1 MSLLEADQLGS
12 GEIDLNDPSLN
23 DGVVEPDESVV
34 RILPPGHGDEPEALA
49 PLVVVDDLSVLHV
62 AKLAKEHDQIVLPE
76 TMQSL
81 KIRQDILEEVMI
93 SPVAEGNVGDVE
105 SLGKVWVTRESAHH
119 GVVGVCPQLEHVLAH
134 QRTGGGAGGQQELAG
149 QGPGGQ
155 SSQSSEV
162 ETSGGSLLLTTARG
176 EELLA
181 GVAVE
186 LLGRAGHHGRPNS
199 QVQLGGGG

>member
-1 MSLLEADQLGS
+1 
-12 GEIDLNDPSLN
+12 
-23 DGVVEPDESVV
+23 
-34 RILPPGHGDEPEALA
+34 
-49 PLVVVDDLSVLHV
+49 
-62 AKLAKEHDQIVLPE
+62 
-76 TMQSL
+76 
-81 KIRQDILEEVMI
+81 MI

-199 QVQLGGGG
+199 QVQLGGGGGRQTLRSKPAGTSRLEDLERQSFFFNFKFLQHRHF